1 VVSRSRPLRGLP
13 RGLGSAEDCR
23 PCGLMRVSTDEQAD
37 QFSLPMQ
44 VEKIVAYC
52 REQLGAELPEAALFR
67 EEGVSGWPGTLKKR
81 PGLAAALEACRA
93 GRYTHLV
100 VHKLDRLGRNV
111 GLVSAVLEELEA
123 LGVVF
128 VSVQDKVDASTAAGR
143 LYIAIFIA
151 IAQWYS
157 DNLSEE
163 TKKGKEGRKREGL
176 YNGILPFGAMR
187 GEGPHAAPLPD
198 LRPLSLLGSDGMARE
213 TTKHAGLLQALEW
226 CAQGCSARDIAV
238 KLNQVGYR
246 TAGTWGSNPFSKDT
260 VQRLLGNRF
269 YLGELPDGKGG
280 WMPGKHTPLVPQDL
294 WDAAQRARARQRANP
309 QTIPGTARVHVLG
322 GGLLRCGMCYTQG
335 RSSALHV
342 AKSRKEE
349 DTAYFSCYGRFQGY
363 ACTQPSIPA
372 HELEAQVAA
381 FFDAFALPDDYQR
394 RMIELY
400 EAEQHHASSAADELD
415 VGTRRAQ
422 LEARLERQ
430 QQLFE
435 LGDWTRERYLQA
447 RREVLMEIAALDE
460 RALGRPEEDPEAL
473 SRLGAY
479 VREVHTAW
487 QDADKANRRLLVRTL
502 FEQLWVVGERIV
514 AVKPAPQ
521 FAPFFRVLQRPDPT
535 PDGGVRTGL
544 WISPSSA
551 WAGDIT
557 AVAALASELARGGE
571 GAEGVHET
579 LEHNGAHDN
588 SRRGLTLVTARV
600 QTSGPDGRGNRA
612 ARNGFAA
619 SSVYLA
625 ADEFSSSS
633 QSLKSERRNGQ
644 AWFVRPSSMCGT
656 CGRTRAVHRNSWTSA
671 GRGRDPLGCGVSGPD

>member
-1 VVSRSRPLRGLP
+1 VAPRSRVPRSGLN
-13 RGLGSAEDCR
+13 RDRAVAGICR
-23 PCGLMRVSTDEQAD
+23 PCGLVRVSTDEQAD

-44 VEKIVAYC
+44 VDKIVAHC
-52 REQLGAELPEAALFR
+52 REQLGAEMPAVALFR
-67 EEGVSGWPGTLKKR
+67 EEGVSGRPGTLKKR
-81 PGLAAALEACRA
+81 PGLAAALEGCRA

-198 LRPLSLLGSDGMARE
+198 LRPLSLLGSDGVERA
-213 TTKHAGLLQALEW
+213 TTKHAGLLQALGW
-226 CAQGCSARDIAV
+226 CAQGCSAREIAV

-269 YLGELPDGKGG
+269 YLGELPDGRGG
-280 WMPGKHTPLVPQDL
+280 WVAGKHAPLVPQEL
-294 WDAAQRARARQRANP
+294 WDAAQRARMRHRMNP

-322 GGLLRCGMCYTQG
+322 GGLLRCGVCYAQG
-335 RSSALHV
+335 RSAALHV

-363 ACTQPSIPA
+363 ACTQPSIPER
-372 HELEAQVAA
+372 ELEAQVAA
-381 FFDAFALPDDYQR
+381 FLDAFALPDDYR
-394 RMIELY
+394 ERIVALY
-400 EAEQHHASSAADELD
+400 AAERDQHETNGADGADPAAQ
-415 VGTRRAQ
+415 RAQ

-430 QQLFE
+430 QQLYE

-447 RREVLMEIAALDE
+447 RKEVLSQLAALEARMPLAPE
-460 RALGRPEEDPEAL
+460 RDPEAL
-473 SRLGAY
+473 ARLGAY
-479 VREVHTAW
+479 VRDVRAAW

-514 AVKPAPQ
+514 AVKPAAQ
-521 FAPFFRVLQRPDPT
+521 FAPFFRVLRHPDPT
-535 PDGGVRTGL
+535 PMSGARSGL
-544 WISPSSA
+544 WISPSTG
-551 WAGDIT
+551 WAADT
-557 AVAALASELARGGE
+557 AAVAALADELAREAE
-571 GAEGVHET
+571 GAEGAEGASGAHET
-579 LEHNGAHDN
+579 RENNGAHDAN
-588 SRRGLTLVTARV
+588 RRGLTLVTATVRRG
-600 QTSGPDGRGNRA
+600 GPDGI
-612 ARNGFAA
+612 
-619 SSVYLA
+619 
-625 ADEFSSSS
+625 
-633 QSLKSERRNGQ
+633 
-644 AWFVRPSSMCGT
+644 
-656 CGRTRAVHRNSWTSA
+656 RTRGLR
-671 GRGRDPLGCGVSGPD
+671 RDRPAC